1 LPYWDFAQVAGQM
14 PMFRCTVSTPGQ
26 IGMFPANALMFRK
39 GLIARGNVVVHEER
53 TLQSIFERK
62 TPIISEE
69 NSFDPNRDSYEHD
82 EGAGETEIA
91 PVAYPVGEVRVAY
104 GGNPADTYVSSELE
118 DLLDFGNKKINSI
131 TGELIW
137 DYNNGICVLDAPSA
151 KGICGLPGS
160 KESYELTDVTIKT
173 TNDYVV
179 INVVAMDDKPIS
191 QSEKILIQI
200 GTTYRPTNWDE
211 DPSSFELGGETVDG
225 FKISNVGKMT
235 WQAANSEVSVVINNP
250 DIQSVRVLNM
260 NGYESREIWV
270 KTDDSSNLK
279 EIMIPKNGMY
289 IIADTRTASVLGLD
303 EMQGKISIYPNL
315 GNGMLEIESN
325 GNTLVYNEV
334 KVLDLS
340 GKVVRKFGQK
350 KDQYQLILP
359 SGAYLVQLSNNDELV
374 LSKKIVIS
382 N

>member
-1 LPYWDFAQVAGQM
+1 
-14 PMFRCTVSTPGQ
+14 
-26 IGMFPANALMFRK
+26 MFPANALMFRK
-39 GLIARGNVVVHEER
+39 GLIARGDVVVHEER